1 MASGLATIGK
11 KRELERIQVK
21 SQKKASGLATIAA
34 RANERKNRGGV
45 LGGIG
50 YAGANLGLG
59 LASVGEGVLDIAT
72 AAGDLL
78 QGDTD
83 MAKYRFLDNQTSKAR
98 QKLERDYN
106 PGMIMRG
113 VGDVASGIGNSLTFM
128 IPYVGPYL
136 AGAGYAG
143 MGVSGAAEKTGD
155 VGLKELGYGAVS
167 GGMEFALDALTGGA
181 GKAAKNIGAS
191 ITRKLGREAAQAGA
205 KATGKLAGKSFG
217 KSVLVESLK
226 GAGGEALEESL
237 SELIDPQLQK
247 LFGIDKNAETS
258 LKNVAYAGLIGAISG
273 GLMTAGPA
281 AINYKTSASV
291 GKTIRESGETKD
303 FLDYTRRVLDAST
316 RTQERYAEK
325 AEASK
330 TPADAGKLKKT
341 VDFLNLNS
349 ATRKSKRAEKRV
361 ENMAET
367 VRRNLDTY
375 EGYLQKADK
384 TPKELEIS
392 DAVLGELRGNV
403 FLLEN
408 ATAIELYEDTVLELE
423 DDDKQ
428 ELVDEINTDAKRMGL
443 KRSDYTVT
451 DLNDN
456 VDDILTTVA
465 IKYMMPE
472 KYGINLF
479 EESRDNARANAK
491 KSEAA
496 ENTAQTVQETAQGAQ
511 EVKAGQ
517 QTAEAAKPV
526 QGRYKGAGAVR
537 IAGGKQ
543 VKELGLSDE
552 QYVAYKAAEILA
564 PTTGADIEIHESMDK
579 DGKTANGYY
588 DPATNT
594 IHININAKRG
604 TSGKQIALYTLGH
617 ETTHYIREWSPEKY
631 DELASFVMD
640 KLGGDT
646 DSLVSSKADFLRTI
660 SDYKNKT
667 DEEIMDLAREE
678 VIADGMEL
686 ILTDGKVLDELA
698 RTDRSLWQKVKA
710 WIENTISKIRKAYAD
725 LNQASK
731 TAQTLKETLD
741 SLEEVER
748 LFTEGVKE
756 AGERAGATTG
766 GVVKYSSEESIDAD
780 LLDFYYSV
788 MSMEDKNAIAKR
800 KKNLGKISE
809 KHAQIVS
816 ETIKK
821 ETGKDVN
828 VSGYQLWIDGSA
840 IRHIDEKHGKN
851 GSSDHSMQNPKD
863 VARIE
868 WAANYAESGRIAR
881 KQNGEL
887 DYSTQYRN
895 RDGSPSP
902 KVILE
907 KSIGDGKLIVAEC
920 VPDTSGKK
928 IHVISARIE
937 KGDKGQ
943 VLNIESYD
951 SPQPTSKTPLGGDV
965 TIDSIPQN
973 SNSVNRK
980 FSISE
985 ETPQATDTNDG
996 RKDAKSADVSEYP
1009 LDATDDTDGGR
1020 TEDAEGGLER
1030 EIERLEVENQKQS
1043 EEIRK
1048 LQFERFRR
1056 AVKDGQIEANTQ
1068 RKALSKGADA
1078 VLDAIGVTDGRNRR
1092 ELLRRMTELY
1102 ASMSAEDGITY
1113 EQAFDKAGEIADW
1126 LISRQPDVI
1135 NAEMAE
1141 QAAEIIQTIHG
1152 AKVRLTGTQA
1162 LEAATV
1168 YGSADAYRKAMFGR
1182 ITVTQNKEGTP
1193 LDVQWSEWADQYPDI
1208 FDSDTK
1214 EADMPLRLAEAYEN
1228 LVAMRDNVE
1237 PVETYIN
1244 PDMLAATIFTQ
1255 VGEIGYTS
1263 EAGVFND
1270 RTVLADMLL
1279 EVAEN
1284 EQDYKIA
1291 KRYKAKA
1298 GELAEAE
1305 KRQADLRRK
1314 IAEVNREI
1322 NDLQGRVTNVKKT
1335 KRQPWVMDAL
1345 QDAVKRKGQ
1354 LIDEIDT
1361 ITETIRKEDDRL
1373 LSIRNAAPFR
1383 RAVAEANK
1391 RANAAERKAERAE
1404 KNTQKVKDEYEQRE
1418 KISSD
1423 TSEITLRV
1431 LTVRKILGQLN
1442 TMLYHPNRQK
1452 HVPEALRGL
1461 TEAVLKSAD
1470 PKEFQK
1476 NRSNIRAMAELAS
1489 KIAKLDSK
1497 VAKTAAEQETL
1508 DAMKSKYE
1516 HLEAETI
1523 STYKQAKAL
1532 LTAFEQYQKDTLG
1545 EAGFDKE
1552 TIDNMADLVEQ
1563 IKEVPMTE
1571 MTLESLKAVETF
1583 YTMILHQVNS
1593 ANQTFAT
1600 EKALNIDELG
1610 QKASQE
1616 AQESKALKFFSPKG
1630 REWVGMASVR
1640 KFFLQNM
1647 KPLTV
1652 FEAIGSNQFKELF
1665 QRVLDGEE
1673 TWATDILDARKK
1685 ILDARERYKYKDW
1698 ELNERKAV
1706 KTKDGRVNLS
1716 LAERMALYAY
1726 SFRDQAKS
1734 HLEGGG
1740 FVLDPNATEQVKV
1753 GRLTTEILEKRL
1765 NNQKR
1770 YTMDEFMMGELA
1782 ETLSD
1787 EQKAYVKEM
1796 QQYLTDMGKKGNEV
1810 SKKLYGMDIFT
1821 EEHYFPIKVK
1831 SEYLAS
1837 QTGKTGDPNIKNR
1850 GMTKEVVPEAK
1861 DPLVL
1866 QGFDEIMVDHINS
1879 MATYHSFV
1887 LPIEDLTR
1895 VLNYKPV
1902 NYLRDE
1908 DGNVVLDKNG
1918 KPKVDE
1924 EANKQYDTLKSVISS
1939 KYGDEVNRYIVQ
1951 LIRDL
1956 NGGARRDAAAGI
1968 IDKGI
1973 TQFKRASTMAS
1984 LSVLIQQPTSIVRA
1998 AAYIE
2003 PKYLLNT
2010 AGINVKNHK
2019 ELWERVKK
2027 YAPVAI
2033 IKEMGGYDTGVG
2045 ARTADYLNAATYEK
2059 GEKLHG
2065 FLTDSDY
2072 RAEVFGFGA
2081 AYADELAWIQMFE
2094 ACVNEQADKLRK
2106 SRDSEE
2112 VLKAAGERFTEIV
2125 RHTQVYD
2132 STLTRS
2138 ENMRSKDTGMKMAT
2152 AFMAEPTTVVSMVAE
2167 AIIKGERGDT
2177 KFLRNTAGAVIG
2189 SILLNSL
2196 LSSLVYAMRDDDEDK
2211 TYEEKYISTLA
2222 MEMAEGVNPAEYFPV
2237 FRDIMSLVKG
2247 YEIERSDMALIGD
2260 LINSI
2265 RRMSSST
2272 QSVSQKLTNTGSA
2285 VAAFFGLPVTN
2296 IMRDVKGIQYTF
2308 LHQTDTEQFTKT
2320 GLSVAMKEQFDTMW
2334 NLWNEE
2340 TTNAY
2345 QLYQS
2350 AIDHDAKHF
2359 ARVAARYES
2368 TEDVEQAL
2376 RKALRE
2382 YDPRINEAAEAR
2394 LNGELEVYEDL
2405 LSQIEKEGNFDRNM
2419 LIRAV
2424 NNQMI
2429 YIKDHMEDETVP
2441 KADEEEEDAP
2451 EALYKTSDLNAALE
2465 RGDGKDYADIYDY
2478 LMEIKQEDGKTEA
2491 QARSAV
2497 KSSITSYWKKRY
2509 LEAWEANDTSEIK
2522 RIQAILVGTKL
2533 YGNRND
2539 VAKMGEGWVK
2549 AYAETKLK

>member
-1 MASGLATIGK
+1 MAYINASKNAGLK
-11 KRELERIQVK
+11 
-21 SQKKASGLATIAA
+21 
-34 RANERKNRGGV
+34 KNRVTRRKKETGYINASERNEKNQGGL
-45 LGGIG
+45 LGGLG
-50 YAGANLGLG
+50 YVGKSLGLG
-59 LASVGEGVLDIAT
+59 AMSVAEGVGDILS
-72 AAGDLL
+72 AGADLL
-78 QGDTD
+78 VGDTE
-83 MAKYRFLDNQTSKAR
+83 MAKYRFKENVTADAAKKVNEK
-98 QKLERDYN
+98 YN
-106 PGMIMRG
+106 PGTIMRG
-113 VGDVASGIGNSLTFM
+113 VGDVASGIGNSLVFM
-128 IPYVGPYL
+128 IPGAGPYL
-136 AGAGYAG
+136 AATGYTG
-143 MGVSGAAEKTGD
+143 MGISSAAEKTGD
-155 VGLKELGYGAVS
+155 VGLKELGYGAAS
-167 GGMEFALDALTGGA
+167 GALEFGLEALTGGIGKA
-181 GKAAKNIGAS
+181 GKNLGAAVV
-191 ITRKLGREAAQAGA
+191 RKFGKDAAE
-205 KATGKLAGKSFG
+205 ATGKATARNASKLAGRITG
-217 KSVLVESLK
+217 KGLVGSVIKEIGL
-226 GAGGEALEESL
+226 GALGEGAEEML
-237 SELIDPQLQK
+237 STAIDPRLQK
-247 LFGIDKNAETS
+247 LFGIDPNAKTS
-258 LKNVAYAGLIGAISG
+258 KEEIAYAGIIGAFSG

-291 GKTIRESGETKD
+291 GKDIRERGQTKD

-316 RTQERYAEK
+316 RTQERYADK

-341 VDFLNLNS
+341 VDFLNLGS
-349 ATRKSKRAEKRV
+349 ATRKSKRAGKRV
-361 ENMAET
+361 EDMAET
-367 VRRNLDTY
+367 VRKNLTTY
-375 EGYLQKADK
+375 ERYLQKADK
-384 TPKELEIS
+384 SPKELEIS

-408 ATAIELYEDTVLELE
+408 AAAIEIYEDAVLELE

-428 ELVDEINTDAKRMGL
+428 ELVDEVNEDAKRLGL
-443 KRSDYTVT
+443 KRSDYTVA

-472 KYGINLF
+472 KYGVNLF
-479 EESRDNARANAK
+479 EERQAK
-491 KSEAA
+491 KKPAEPAQEAA
-496 ENTAQTVQETAQGAQ
+496 EPAQGAETVQ
-511 EVKAGQ
+511 AEQ
-517 QTAEAAKPV
+517 QPAEGAKPV

-552 QYVAYKAAEILA
+552 QYRAYKAAEIMA
-564 PTTGADIEIHESMDK
+564 PALGTEIEINESLER
-579 DGKTANGYY
+579 DGKAVNGYY
-588 DPATNT
+588 DPKTNT
-594 IHININAKRG
+594 LKININAVRG
-604 TSGKQIALYTLGH
+604 DKKIALYTLGH
-617 ETTHYIREWSPEKY
+617 ESTHYVKANATEQFGR
-631 DELASFVMD
+631 L
-640 KLGGDT
+640 
-646 DSLVSSKADFLRTI
+646 ADFVETQLGERWSTLTAEKRE
-660 SDYKNKT
+660 SLSNLNLLT
-667 DEEIMDLAREE
+667 GMTEEQIADLVREE
-678 VIADGMEL
+678 VVADGMEL
-686 ILTDGKVLDELA
+686 ILTDGKVLEELA
-698 RTDRSLWQKVKA
+698 QKDRSLWQTVKN
-710 WIENTISKIRKAYAD
+710 WIQKTIAKIKEYYGQ

-741 SLEEVER
+741 TLEEVER

-756 AGERAGATTG
+756 AGEQARTVRGETTED
-766 GVVKYSSEESIDAD
+766 SENPDIRYSIDETTTD
-780 LLDFYYSV
+780 S
-788 MSMEDKNAIAKR
+788 ED
-800 KKNLGKISE
+800 
-809 KHAQIVS
+809 
-816 ETIKK
+816 
-821 ETGKDVN
+821 
-828 VSGYQLWIDGSA
+828 
-840 IRHIDEKHGKN
+840 
-851 GSSDHSMQNPKD
+851 
-863 VARIE
+863 
-868 WAANYAESGRIAR
+868 
-881 KQNGEL
+881 
-887 DYSTQYRN
+887 
-895 RDGSPSP
+895 
-902 KVILE
+902 
-907 KSIGDGKLIVAEC
+907 
-920 VPDTSGKK
+920 
-928 IHVISARIE
+928 
-937 KGDKGQ
+937 
-943 VLNIESYD
+943 
-951 SPQPTSKTPLGGDV
+951 
-965 TIDSIPQN
+965 
-973 SNSVNRK
+973 
-980 FSISE
+980 
-985 ETPQATDTNDG
+985 DTNDG
-996 RKDAKSADVSEYP
+996 RKDAESPDVYRKRVE
-1009 LDATDDTDGGR
+1009 
-1020 TEDAEGGLER
+1020 ELEEESR
-1030 EIERLEVENQKQS
+1030 KQT

-1056 AVKDGQIEANTQ
+1056 AVKDGQIESNTQ

-1078 VLDAIGVTDGRNRR
+1078 VLDSIGVTDGRNRR

-1102 ASMSAEDGITY
+1102 AAMSAEEGITY
-1113 EQAFDKAGEIADW
+1113 EQAFDEAGEIADW

-1141 QAAEIIQTIHG
+1141 QADEIIHAIHG

-1168 YGSADAYRKAMFGR
+1168 YGSVNEYRKAMFGR
-1182 ITVTQNKEGTP
+1182 ISVTQDKKGTP
-1193 LDVQWSEWADQYPDI
+1193 LDVQWSEWADQYPEI
-1208 FDSDTK
+1208 FDPNTK

-1237 PVETYIN
+1237 SVETYIN
-1244 PDMLAATIFTQ
+1244 PDTLTATIFTQ
-1255 VGEIGYTS
+1255 IGEIGYTS

-1279 EVAEN
+1279 EVVEN

-1291 KRYKAKA
+1291 KQYKAKA

-1305 KRQADLRRK
+1305 RRQADLGRQ
-1314 IAEVNREI
+1314 ITEVNREI
-1322 NDLQGRVTNVKKT
+1322 KDLQGRITNVKKN

-1345 QDAVKRKGQ
+1345 QDALKRKGELMSDLNTVIKAIQ
-1354 LIDEIDT
+1354 
-1361 ITETIRKEDDRL
+1361 KEDERL

-1383 RAVAEANK
+1383 RAVVEANK
-1391 RANAAERKAERAE
+1391 RANAAEKKAERADERVE
-1404 KNTQKVKDEYEQRE
+1404 KYEQKRE
-1418 KISSD
+1418 EQKKQSEERL
-1423 TSEITLRV
+1423 EITLRV
-1431 LTVRKILGQLN
+1431 RSVRQILGQLN

-1461 TEAVLKSAD
+1461 TEAVLKLAD

-1476 NRSNIRAMAELAS
+1476 NRGNIRTMAELAS
-1489 KIAKLDSK
+1489 KIARLDSK

-1508 DAMKSKYE
+1508 DKMKSKYE

-1616 AQESKALKFFSPKG
+1616 ARDAKALKVLSPKG

-1685 ILDARERYKYKDW
+1685 ILDARKRYKYKDW
-1698 ELNERKAV
+1698 ELAERKPV
-1706 KTKDGRVNLS
+1706 KTKDGTVNLS

-1740 FVLDPNATEQVKV
+1740 FVLDPSATEQVKV
-1753 GRLTTEILEKRL
+1753 GSLTPEILEKRL

-1782 ETLSD
+1782 ETLTD

-1810 SKKLYGMDIFT
+1810 SQKLYGMDIFT

-1866 QGFDEIMVDHINS
+1866 QGFDEVMVDHINS

-1908 DGNVVLDKNG
+1908 QGNVVLDKNG

-1924 EANKQYDTLKSVISS
+1924 NASQQYDTLKSVISS

-2003 PKYLLNT
+2003 PKYLFNT
-2010 AGINVKNHK
+2010 AGVNLKNHK

-2059 GEKLHG
+2059 GERLKG
-2065 FLTDSDY
+2065 FLTDADY

-2167 AIIKGERGDT
+2167 AIIKGERGDK
-2177 KFLRNTAGAVIG
+2177 KFRRNTAGAVIG

-2247 YEIERSDMALIGD
+2247 YEVERSDMALIGD

-2272 QSVSQKLTNTGSA
+2272 LSVSQKLTNTGGA

-2296 IMRDVKGIQYTF
+2296 IMRDVNGLRYTF
-2308 LHQTDTEQFTKT
+2308 LHQTDTERFTEK
-2320 GLSVAMKEQFDTMW
+2320 GLSVALKEQFDTMW
-2334 NLWNEE
+2334 GLFDEE
-2340 TTNAY
+2340 TTNGY

-2350 AIDHDAKHF
+2350 ALDHDAEHF

-2368 TEDVEQAL
+2368 TEAVEQAL
-2376 RKALRE
+2376 RKALRD

-2405 LSQIEKEGNFDRNM
+2405 LSRIEKEGNFDRNM

-2441 KADEEEEDAP
+2441 KADEEEEEAP
-2451 EALYKTSDLNAALE
+2451 EALYKTSDLNDALE
-2465 RGDGKDYADIYDY
+2465 RGDGKDYADIYNY

-2491 QARSAV
+2491 QARSSV
-2497 KSSITSYWKKRY
+2497 KSSITSYWRKRY
-2509 LEAWEANDTSEIK
+2509 LEAWESNDTSEIK

-2533 YGNRND
+2533 YGDRNE

-2549 AYAETKLK
+2549 AYAESLIKK

>member
-247 LFGIDKNAETS
+247 LFGIDEDAETS

-291 GKTIRESGETKD
+291 GKSIRESGETKD

-325 AEASK
+325 AEESK

-349 ATRKSKRAEKRV
+349 TTRKSKRAEKRV

-384 TPKELEIS
+384 SPKELEIS

-408 ATAIELYEDTVLELE
+408 AATIEIYEDTVLELE

-428 ELVDEINTDAKRMGL
+428 ELVDEINTDAKRLGL
-443 KRSDYTVT
+443 KRSDYTVE

-479 EESRDNARANAK
+479 EERRDNARANARADAK
-491 KSEAA
+491 KTETA

-511 EVKAGQ
+511 EVKVEQ

-552 QYVAYKAAEILA
+552 QYRAYKAAEILA
-564 PTTGADIEIHESMDK
+564 PTTGADIEIHESLEK

-660 SDYKNKT
+660 SDYQNKT
-667 DEEIMDLAREE
+667 DEEIMDLARED

-698 RTDRSLWQKVKA
+698 RTDRTLWQKVKA

-731 TAQTLKETLD
+731 TAQTLRETLD
-741 SLEEVER
+741 TLEEVER

-756 AGERAGATTG
+756 AGEQARTVREETDNR
-766 GVVKYSSEESIDAD
+766 KYSVD
-780 LLDFYYSV
+780 
-788 MSMEDKNAIAKR
+788 ED
-800 KKNLGKISE
+800 S
-809 KHAQIVS
+809 
-816 ETIKK
+816 
-821 ETGKDVN
+821 
-828 VSGYQLWIDGSA
+828 
-840 IRHIDEKHGKN
+840 
-851 GSSDHSMQNPKD
+851 
-863 VARIE
+863 
-868 WAANYAESGRIAR
+868 
-881 KQNGEL
+881 
-887 DYSTQYRN
+887 
-895 RDGSPSP
+895 
-902 KVILE
+902 
-907 KSIGDGKLIVAEC
+907 
-920 VPDTSGKK
+920 
-928 IHVISARIE
+928 
-937 KGDKGQ
+937 
-943 VLNIESYD
+943 
-951 SPQPTSKTPLGGDV
+951 
-965 TIDSIPQN
+965 
-973 SNSVNRK
+973 
-980 FSISE
+980 
-985 ETPQATDTNDG
+985 ATDTNDG
-996 RKDAKSADVSEYP
+996 RKDAKSTDVEGSPFDEADSAEGRKKSLEDYNYDLTDPWSIEPLNYVTDRKKFDYLVEEFEEKGYNGRPIVIVGNAALTGSHRILAAREAGIDIPTVDAKVNEENPLFVDLIEARDDEDRLEIAKQLFDEGDMSEEAYRLIEREDDLNYENWRKQPRDQIRYSIDDTPADSADGTDGGSKVKESP
-1009 LDATDDTDGGR
+1009 LDAAVR
-1020 TEDAEGGLER
+1020 RMNER
-1030 EIERLEVENQKQS
+1030 EKTVQEHVMLADALMGAAQS
-1043 EEIRK
+1043 EQEY
-1048 LQFERFRR
+1048 R
-1056 AVKDGQIEANTQ
+1056 AVKN
-1068 RKALSKGADA
+1068 
-1078 VLDAIGVTDGRNRR
+1078 
-1092 ELLRRMTELY
+1092 
-1102 ASMSAEDGITY
+1102 
-1113 EQAFDKAGEIADW
+1113 
-1126 LISRQPDVI
+1126 
-1135 NAEMAE
+1135 
-1141 QAAEIIQTIHG
+1141 
-1152 AKVRLTGTQA
+1152 
-1162 LEAATV
+1162 
-1168 YGSADAYRKAMFGR
+1168 
-1182 ITVTQNKEGTP
+1182 
-1193 LDVQWSEWADQYPDI
+1193 
-1208 FDSDTK
+1208 
-1214 EADMPLRLAEAYEN
+1214 
-1228 LVAMRDNVE
+1228 
-1237 PVETYIN
+1237 
-1244 PDMLAATIFTQ
+1244 
-1255 VGEIGYTS
+1255 
-1263 EAGVFND
+1263 
-1270 RTVLADMLL
+1270 
-1279 EVAEN
+1279 
-1284 EQDYKIA
+1284 
-1291 KRYKAKA
+1291 YKAKA
-1298 GELAEAE
+1298 EELAEAE
-1305 KRQADLRRK
+1305 ERLADLRRK
-1314 IAEVNREI
+1314 TAKLNKEIALLKERKTDIDKDRPEPEAAEAEEWIDNELNEAQSRKQGYMDEMDEIGEMLARE
-1322 NDLQGRVTNVKKT
+1322 KKT
-1335 KRQPWVMDAL
+1335 LLSLSVARPLQSAL
-1345 QDAVKRKGQ
+1345 QEAQKK
-1354 LIDEIDT
+1354 
-1361 ITETIRKEDDRL
+1361 
-1373 LSIRNAAPFR
+1373 AAAMER
-1383 RAVAEANK
+1383 
-1391 RANAAERKAERAE
+1391 AAERAWERERETKAWARGTVKAAYEKADERVEKYEQKRAE
-1404 KNTQKVKDEYEQRE
+1404 QKKQSEERQE
-1418 KISSD
+1418 ISS
-1423 TSEITLRV
+1423 RV
-1431 LTVRKILGQLN
+1431 RTVRRVLGQLN

-1452 HVPEALRGL
+1452 HVPEGLQGL

-1470 PKEFQK
+1470 PKKFLDNK
-1476 NRSNIRAMAELAS
+1476 KNIREMAELAAS
-1489 KIAKLDSK
+1489 IDRLER
-1497 VAKTAAEQETL
+1497 KTARTAGEQETL
-1508 DAMKSKYE
+1508 DKMKSKYE

-1616 AQESKALKFFSPKG
+1616 AQESKTLKFFSPKG

-1665 QRVLDGEE
+1665 QRVLDGEKE
-1673 TWATDILDARKK
+1673 WARFIESAREKIVTTRKK
-1685 ILDARERYKYKDW
+1685 YGYDKWDLEERI
-1698 ELNERKAV
+1698 EV
-1706 KTKDGRVNLS
+1706 KTKSGTVKLNR
-1716 LAERMALYAY
+1716 AEIMELYAGM
-1726 SFRDQAKS
+1726 RREQTLG
-1734 HLEGGG
+1734 HLEVGG
-1740 FVLDPNATEQVKV
+1740 FQLDKNATEATKV
-1753 GRLTTEILEKRL
+1753 GELSPEILKKRV
-1765 NNQKR
+1765 NNAKN
-1770 YTMDEFMMGELA
+1770 YVMDQLLLA
-1782 ETLSD
+1782 EMSELLTK
-1787 EQKAYVKEM
+1787 EQRAYAEDM
-1796 QQYLTDMGKKGNEV
+1796 QQYLTDLGKEGNKV
-1810 SKKLYGMDIFT
+1810 SQKLYGVNLFS
-1821 EEHYFPIKVK
+1821 EEHYFPITVAQTH
-1831 SEYLAS
+1831 LNV
-1837 QTGKTGDPNIKNR
+1837 QTGRTGDPNIRNK
-1850 GMTKEVVPEAK
+1850 GMTHELAPNAHEPIVIK
-1861 DPLVL
+1861 
-1866 QGFDEIMVDHINS
+1866 GFDTAMVNHIND
-1879 MATYHSFV
+1879 MATYCSFV
-1887 LPIEDLTR
+1887 LPMEDLTR

-1902 NYLRDE
+1902 NYKRDA
-1908 DGNVVLDKNG
+1908 DGNVILDKNG
-1918 KPKVDE
+1918 KPEVDDSQE
-1924 EANKQYDTLKSVISS
+1924 STFEPLRGIIQE
-1939 KYGDEVNRYIVQ
+1939 KYGNEMNEYIVQ

-2272 QSVSQKLTNTGSA
+2272 QSVRQKLTNTGSA

-2350 AIDHDAKHF
+2350 AIDHDTKHF

-2405 LSQIEKEGNFDRNM
+2405 LSQIENEGNFDRNM

-2429 YIKDHMEDETVP
+2429 YIKDHMEDESVP
-2441 KADEEEEDAP
+2441 KADEEEDAP